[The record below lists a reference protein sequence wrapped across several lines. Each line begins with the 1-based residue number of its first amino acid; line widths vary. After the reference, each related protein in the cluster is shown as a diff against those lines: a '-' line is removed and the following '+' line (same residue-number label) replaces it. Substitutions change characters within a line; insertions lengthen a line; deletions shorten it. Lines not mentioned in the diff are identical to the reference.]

1 MIWIVV
7 IAVWFIGMV
16 VSHLE
21 VFKKWD
27 DEDANQ
33 FEKL

>member
-7 IAVWFIGMV
+7 IFIWLIGMV
-16 VSHLE
+16 VSYFE

-27 DEDANQ
+27 DEDANP
-33 FEKL
+33 FE